1 MPPRRR
7 KPPRAGALSE
17 LPPLKI
23 IRSIVLLQLS
33 YYATAFVLILFTS
46 LVLGQKFTLS
56 LIFDWNSVRGDTTI
70 GWTVGVLWV
79 IDGFITYASLAQ
91 TCHTIPSKF
100 EILSADVKR
109 IPSANRVIPILLLVS
124 RSKLVPDFAL
134 TIHFLHL
141 LITSLYARAIPTN
154 LLWWGLEF
162 ASAALMISLGV
173 WACRYR
179 EMQPISFG
187 TVPPKKPSIPNGS
200 AELDD
205 HVRGGGLGRG
215 RNVDAG
221 PSYEMVNVTRGDQN
235 V

>member
-7 KPPRAGALSE
+7 KPPRAGALTE

-23 IRSIVLLQLS
+23 VRSIVLLQAF
-33 YYATAFVLILFTS
+33 YYLLALILILFTT
-46 LVLGQKFTLS
+46 LVLGQKFS
-56 LIFDWNSVRGDTTI
+56 IGLIFDWRSVRGDNTI

-79 IDGFITYASLAQ
+79 LVGFIT
-91 TCHTIPSKF
+91 
-100 EILSADVKR
+100 
-109 IPSANRVIPILLLVS
+109 VIPILLLVS

-141 LITSLYARAIPTN
+141 LITSLYTHSIPSN
-154 LLWWGLEF
+154 LLWWGLE
-162 ASAALMISLGV
+162 ALSAFLMVSLGV

-187 TVPPKKPSIPNGS
+187 APGPKTAKATDTPNGS
-200 AELDD
+200 ADPEGY
-205 HVRGGGLGRG
+205 VRGGQGSG
-215 RNVDAG
+215 RNLDSG
-221 PSYEMVNVTRGDQN
+221 PSYEMVNVTRGDDN